1 MSDGGG
7 PTYLNIGI
15 ETETDTTFFLFLRRY
30 TLSGIEVGEIRPE
43 NLFGEKAEGE
53 FPETETWFGNN
64 ALVKE
69 QVNEVVHKT

>member
-1 MSDGGG
+1 M
-7 PTYLNIGI
+7 
-15 ETETDTTFFLFLRRY
+15 
-30 TLSGIEVGEIRPE
+30 GEIRPE